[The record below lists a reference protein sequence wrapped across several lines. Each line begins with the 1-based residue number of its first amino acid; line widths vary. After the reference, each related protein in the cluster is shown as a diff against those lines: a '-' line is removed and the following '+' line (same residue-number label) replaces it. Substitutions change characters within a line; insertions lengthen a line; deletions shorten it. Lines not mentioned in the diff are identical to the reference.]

1 MTSSPKLDPKT
12 KISDKI
18 IGNINDTG
26 SLCRQLLRG
35 SRSSEVLTQ
44 AATNFASQEKALEN
58 SDQNLKKM
66 SIIAAHLQF
75 QADAIERSVE
85 VTDTLQDQLKTIQR

>member
-35 SRSSEVLTQ
+35 SRSSEVLNL
-44 AATNFASQEKALEN
+44 AATNFAGQEKTLEN

-75 QADAIERSVE
+75 HVE